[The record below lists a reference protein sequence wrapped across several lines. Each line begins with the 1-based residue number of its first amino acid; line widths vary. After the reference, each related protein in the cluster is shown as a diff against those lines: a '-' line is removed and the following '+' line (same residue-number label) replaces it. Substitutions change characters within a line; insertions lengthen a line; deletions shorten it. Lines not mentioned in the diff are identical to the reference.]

1 VTSLEPLAG
10 GEYSVFLNMT
20 SPETGGITNVMV
32 VSDEGAL
39 LDNVSL
45 LNLGSDS
52 WPSLISF
59 APAGYFGY
67 YAIDTPV
74 YDTQNCITVYVTNAW
89 GATWAAV
96 NATTG
101 QSELQVTPP
110 PPPSLPS
117 WPQVLTTVLVLS
129 LVGFYLLR
137 RHAIRRR

>member
-1 VTSLEPLAG
+1 
-10 GEYSVFLNMT
+10 MT
-20 SPETGGITNVMV
+20 SPETGGVTNVLV
-32 VSDEGAL
+32 VSDEGTF
-39 LDNVSL
+39 LDNGSL
-45 LNLGSDS
+45 LKLGSDTR
-52 WPSLISF
+52 PSLISF

-74 YDTQNCITVYVTNAW
+74 YDTQSYITVYVTNAW

-101 QSELQVTPP
+101 EPELQVTPP
-110 PPPSLPS
+110 PPPSLPA

-137 RHAIRRR
+137 RYVVRRR